1 MLSGEPCAGDSSSA
15 FSAICV
21 VICVAGLLGAAV
33 AGTVDRIC
41 MEVDLAEEADTLG
54 CVVDSAAPPSPTSP
68 ASPAPPTAVLVVGAC
83 VVAAVVS
90 ESVVVAWCVAAG
102 VVDSASTPSPTSPA
116 SPAPPTTVLVVGAC
130 VVAAVV
136 SESVVV
142 AWYVVVAATIVVVV
156 GLGKAAVVCWASAHV
171 PFLKT
176 KT

>member
-1 MLSGEPCAGDSSSA
+1 M
-15 FSAICV
+15 

-90 ESVVVAWCVAAG
+90 ESVVVAW
-102 VVDSASTPSPTSPA
+102 
-116 SPAPPTTVLVVGAC
+116 
-130 VVAAVV
+130 
-136 SESVVV
+136 
-142 AWYVVVAATIVVVV
+142 YVVVAATIVVVV